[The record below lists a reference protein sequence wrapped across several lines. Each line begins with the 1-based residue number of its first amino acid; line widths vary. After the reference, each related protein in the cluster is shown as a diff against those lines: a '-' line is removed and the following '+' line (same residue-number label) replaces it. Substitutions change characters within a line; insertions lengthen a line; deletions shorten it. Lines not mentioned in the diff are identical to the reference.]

1 MTGTDV
7 TDGTDGT
14 DGTAPRPT
22 GPVARRF
29 PWKAIVSVAL
39 VAGLA
44 WWLFVAD
51 TAADNDLGEAGRTLW
66 NGISDLPRLLVS
78 TSGYRSWWR
87 YVTEHEGI
95 GEVLGHVVEHV
106 QLVGL
111 SMLLATLVSVPLG
124 VACHRVPFLRG
135 PLLGL
140 ASVLL
145 TVPSLA
151 LFSIFISVSFI
162 GVGDRGPIIALVLYS
177 VLPILR
183 NTLTGLE
190 GVDRAVVESA
200 KGVGMPPLRRLARI
214 ELPLAWP
221 VILTGV
227 RVATLLNIGIA
238 AIAPLVGGTGL
249 GGYVRNG
256 LQGYPNVNK
265 AEQIWTGVV
274 FTVAVAIVA
283 DLLFTLLRR
292 LTTSRGLRT

>member
-1 MTGTDV
+1 MSTQVATV
-7 TDGTDGT
+7 SV
-14 DGTAPRPT
+14 RP
-22 GPVARRF
+22 VVRRF
-29 PWKAIVSVAL
+29 PVRAVVSVAL
-39 VAGLA
+39 AAVVA
-44 WWLFVAD
+44 WWLLVAD
-51 TAADNDLGEAGRTLW
+51 TAADNDLGEAWRTLW
-66 NGISDLPRLLVS
+66 NGVSDLPRLLTS
-78 TSGYRSWWR
+78 TSGYSSWWTFL
-87 YVTEHEGI
+87 TEREG
-95 GEVLGHVVEHV
+95 LGSVMSHVVEHL

-111 SMLLATLVSVPLG
+111 SMLIATVVSVALG
-124 VACHRVPFLRG
+124 VACHRIPFLRG
-135 PLLGL
+135 PMLGL

-190 GVDRAVVESA
+190 GVDRSVVESA
-200 KGVGMPPLRRLARI
+200 KGVGMPPFRRLVRI

-265 AEQIWTGVV
+265 TEMIWTGVV
-274 FTVAVAIVA
+274 FTVALAIVV